1 MQETRI
7 KLEEVKNRIWE
18 LVVVF
23 QRRNT
28 RWDAGWYGYEILEPE
43 DFGVAGQSYELLQD
57 GHHAESPGTVP
68 DVAQDRRPCI
78 YNTVAIK
85 FS

>member
-1 MQETRI
+1 MGCG
-7 KLEEVKNRIWE
+7 
-18 LVVVF
+18 LV
-23 QRRNT
+23 R
-28 RWDAGWYGYEILEPE
+28 EPE
-43 DFGVAGQSYELLQD
+43 DFGDAGQSYELLQD